1 MRNVI
6 TLMSMVAVL
15 SLSAQETITLP
26 KDNGKTTSFKESIEV
41 GKKTSSAY
49 FDSLCTRLKSIE
61 LVRACYFKQNQMV
74 AYISMNQ
81 WGHGITATITLD
93 RCGKFVNYCFDN
105 YRVDTYPLDEWLPT
119 APYAVAEQ
127 MKSAIFTNTVMILAE
142 VRNPGT
148 ASSMRR

>member
-49 FDSLCTRLKSIE
+49 FDSLCMRLKSIE
-61 LVRACYFKQNQMV
+61 LVRAC
-74 AYISMNQ
+74 
-81 WGHGITATITLD
+81 
-93 RCGKFVNYCFDN
+93 
-105 YRVDTYPLDEWLPT
+105 
-119 APYAVAEQ
+119 
-127 MKSAIFTNTVMILAE
+127 
-142 VRNPGT
+142 
-148 ASSMRR
+148 